1 MRRVL
6 ATIAAATALA
16 ASLMV
21 TGVGAAGA
29 TELAPSTQA
38 GATADRNGGG
48 GPTPNADLPPTIR
61 VDDPTLKVVST
72 MRGIGKQVY
81 DCVSGKYS
89 FREPIAGLV
98 STRGVPTGIHGA
110 GPFWASFD
118 GSKVTGS
125 TNPQEAPVAVDPPKG
140 SPAGVKWLKVTAG
153 ARAGTGGVFSN
164 VKFIQRTDTRGG
176 LAPPTPCTAPS
187 TVSVDYSTFYVFW
200 APK

>member
-29 TELAPSTQA
+29 TELAPSTQS
-38 GATADRNGGG
+38 GATADRTGGG
-48 GPTPNADLPPTIR
+48 GPTPNASLPAAIK
-61 VDDPTLKVVST
+61 VDETQFKVVST

-81 DCVSGKYS
+81 DCGSDGKYPVS
-89 FREPIAGLV
+89 PREPVAGLV

-118 GSKVTGS
+118 GSRVTGTGNGS
-125 TNPQEAPVAVDPPKG
+125 TPSSDPSKNVPWLRVA
-140 SPAGVKWLKVTAG
+140 ATATFG
-153 ARAGTGGVFSN
+153 EGGVFSN

-176 LAPPTPCTAPS
+176 VAPTTPCTAPS
-187 TVSVDYSTFYVFW
+187 TVAVDYSTYYVFW
-200 APK
+200 VPKT